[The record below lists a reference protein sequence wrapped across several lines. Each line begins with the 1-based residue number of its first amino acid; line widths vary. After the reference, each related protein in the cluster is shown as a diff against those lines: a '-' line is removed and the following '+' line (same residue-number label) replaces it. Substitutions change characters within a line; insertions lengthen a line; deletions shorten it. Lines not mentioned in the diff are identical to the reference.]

1 MGGSWLDAWSPEI
14 LRECIDVIGGRRTS
28 CAKEMRGLAFCTCI
42 ARGCGSAEDPG
53 TETACTGPR
62 LAGCSFRT
70 SAMPAIR
77 AYQLYSF
84 MQLCRQD
91 KLAGRTALTARITE
105 RFSVSTALP
114 QRGSSSPA
122 MTAPQWLGRSSLA
135 LRCLMLM
142 QSLAIGHGALSV
154 RYDSMAIRGASSC
167 ISPVAFRKVT
177 SMMLLLLLKETL
189 KLLMTSISF

>member
-1 MGGSWLDAWSPEI
+1 
-14 LRECIDVIGGRRTS
+14 
-28 CAKEMRGLAFCTCI
+28 
-42 ARGCGSAEDPG
+42 
-53 TETACTGPR
+53 
-62 LAGCSFRT
+62 
-70 SAMPAIR
+70 
-77 AYQLYSF
+77 
-84 MQLCRQD
+84 
-91 KLAGRTALTARITE
+91 
-105 RFSVSTALP
+105 
-114 QRGSSSPA
+114 